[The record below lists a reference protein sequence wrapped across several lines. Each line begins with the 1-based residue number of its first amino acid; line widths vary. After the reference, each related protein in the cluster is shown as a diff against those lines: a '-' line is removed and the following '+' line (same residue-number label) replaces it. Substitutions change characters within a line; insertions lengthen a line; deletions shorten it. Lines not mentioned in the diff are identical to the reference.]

1 MRRTSRVLP
10 VFLSALTLCLL
21 PAAGPG
27 VHGQLTDRPQTLTMD
42 SQWASTF
49 HWRSVGPA
57 AAGGRIL
64 RIAVVESDPKV
75 WYVSTASG
83 GVWKTTNNGVTFQG
97 LFQHENTI
105 SIGDLAVSQ
114 SDPNIL
120 WVGTGEHNPRNSVSW
135 GDGVYKS
142 TDAGETWTNMGLGE
156 SFQIG
161 RIAIHPDDPNTV
173 YVGALGR
180 LWGPNQERGVFKTT
194 DGGETWEKV
203 LFISEDTG
211 IIELQM
217 NPLNPDE
224 LLAAAYQRRRDAFEG
239 GEPAISSGPWSGVYK
254 TVDGG
259 RSWSPIKKGLPP
271 DDMGRT
277 GIDYYR
283 SDPNIVYLQTGG
295 ARIEDGS
302 DGIYRSEDG
311 GDSWTKVSDVAVRP
325 MYYSQIRVDPSDDQR
340 IYTMATRSHRSTDGG
355 VTMTQD
361 LATGVHEDSHEL
373 WIDPSDGAHMILGND
388 GGLFRSYDYGDN
400 WDFLGNLPIAQ
411 SYSVCMSP
419 ERLYWVYTGLQDNGN
434 WGAPSAKRGNR
445 GAGNLDWLMISGAD
459 GFVCSVDQ
467 NDPATL
473 YYETQGSSLRRLDL
487 NTGQTVSIRPQGED
501 ERWSWEGPVHL
512 SPHDQ
517 TIFFTAGKRVYR
529 SLNRGENPHPI
540 SPDLSSVE
548 EGTASMVAQS
558 PMNPEVI
565 YVGYTDG
572 ALWVTRDGG
581 GNWLRIDDNVG
592 LPGPRFVD
600 SIDPSRFSEGRV
612 YVAFDGHRSNDD
624 APYAYVSENFGETW
638 RSLNGTLPEE
648 GSTRALRE
656 DIHEENLIYAGTEF
670 GMFASLDRGH
680 TWTKINSNVPTN
692 SVQEVAIHP
701 TAGEIAIATHG
712 RGIWILDVTH
722 LRQMTEAAAHTTHL
736 FEPAPAILWGPREIR
751 RGDLYGHDRFYAE
764 NHPSGAV
771 VYYALE
777 EGAEEVALTIT
788 DPEGNVLRSLPDST
802 MADIPT
808 SPGLHR
814 VIWDL
819 RRDLN
824 EEEQAAA
831 EEARESGG
839 RGRGSSRPMVGVGA
853 YEVVLSV
860 GGESIAKR
868 LLVLPDPGNR

>member
-1 MRRTSRVLP
+1 MIRSCFLALASLFTWLALP
-10 VFLSALTLCLL
+10 ASALGQ
-21 PAAGPG
+21 AGG
-27 VHGQLTDRPQTLTMD
+27 GAHDLTMD
-42 SQWASTF
+42 SKWASSF

-64 RIAVVESDPKV
+64 RIVVVESDPKV

-83 GVWKTTNNGVTFQG
+83 GVWKTNNNGVTFQA
-97 LFQHENTI
+97 LFQHEKTI
-105 SIGDLAVSQ
+105 SLGDLALSQ
-114 SDPNIL
+114 SNPDIL
-120 WVGTGEHNPRNSVSW
+120 WAGTGEHNPRNSVSW

-142 TDAGETWTNMGLGE
+142 VDGGETWTNMGLRE

-161 RIAIHPDDPNTV
+161 RIAIHPDDPNIV

-180 LWGPNQERGVFKTT
+180 LWGPNEERGVFKTT

-217 NPLNPDE
+217 NPSNPDE
-224 LLAAAYQRRRDAFEG
+224 LLVASYQRRRDAFEG
-239 GEPAISSGPWSGVYK
+239 GEPPISSGPESGIYK

-259 RSWSPIKKGLPP
+259 QNWTEVTEGLPP
-271 DDMGRT
+271 GDMGRT

-283 SDPNIVYLQTGG
+283 GDPNIVYLQTGG

-302 DGIYRSEDG
+302 NGIYRSEDG
-311 GDSWTKVSDVAVRP
+311 GDSWTKVSEVAVRP

-340 IYTMATRSHRSTDGG
+340 IYTLATRSHRSTDGG
-355 VTMTQD
+355 ATMTQD

-373 WIDPSDGAHMILGND
+373 WIDPNDGAHMILGND
-388 GGLFRSYDYGDN
+388 GGLFHSYDHGDH

-411 SYSVCMSP
+411 SYSVCLSP

-434 WGAPSAKRGNR
+434 WGAPNSKRGNR
-445 GAGNLDWLMISGAD
+445 GPGNLDWLMISGAD
-459 GFVCSVDQ
+459 GFVCSIDQ

-473 YYETQGSSLRRLDL
+473 YYETQGTSLRRVDL
-487 NTGQTVSIRPQGED
+487 NTGQTVSLRPQAEE
-501 ERWSWEGPVHL
+501 ERWSWEGPVYL

-529 SLNRGENPHPI
+529 SLNRGEDPHPI
-540 SPDLSSVE
+540 SEDLSIVE
-548 EGTASMVAQS
+548 EGSASVVAQS

-565 YVGYTDG
+565 YVGFTDG

-581 GNWLRIDDNVG
+581 ANWTRIDERVG

-612 YVAFDGHRSNDD
+612 YVAFDGHRSDDD
-624 APYAYVSENFGETW
+624 APYAYVSEDFGETW
-638 RSLNGTLPEE
+638 RSLNETLPEV

-656 DIHEENLIYAGTEF
+656 DIHEENLIFGGTEF

-680 TWTKINSNVPTN
+680 SWTRINGEMPTN

-712 RGIWILDVTH
+712 RGVWILDVTH
-722 LRQMTEAAAHTTHL
+722 LRQMTDAAAHGTHL
-736 FEPAPAILWGPREIR
+736 FDPAPAILWGPRGIR
-751 RGDLYGHDRFYAE
+751 RGDLYGHDRFYGE
-764 NHPSGAV
+764 NHPNGAV
-771 VYYALE
+771 VYFAL
-777 EGAEEVALTIT
+777 AEDAREVSITIS
-788 DPEGNVLRSLPDST
+788 DDEGNVLREMSDST
-802 MADIPT
+802 LAADAT
-808 SPGLHR
+808 NAGLHR

-819 RRDLN
+819 RRDLT
-824 EEEQAAA
+824 EEEKAAA
-831 EEARESGG
+831 EEAEQGGG
-839 RGRGSSRPMVGVGA
+839 RGRRGPSRPLVSPGA
-853 YEVVLSV
+853 YQVVLSIE
-860 GGESIAKR
+860 GEAMTRR